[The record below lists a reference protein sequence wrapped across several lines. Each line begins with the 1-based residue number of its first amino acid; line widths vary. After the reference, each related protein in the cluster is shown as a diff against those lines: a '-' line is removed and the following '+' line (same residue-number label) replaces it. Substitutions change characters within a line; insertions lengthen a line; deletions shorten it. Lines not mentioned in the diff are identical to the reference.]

1 MGKRLRTAILGCGNF
16 AARHAGILVNL
27 PDIELVAFCNRTPQK
42 AEQYSRQYTDGRG
55 QVFTDH
61 HAMFDAMELDLVYI
75 NLPPFAHTDEV
86 MVAAQHG
93 THVFVE
99 KPIALDSALAWRM
112 VEAVETAGVKSQVG
126 FMFRFG
132 AAVEHLKQALDSGEA
147 GPPTMMLGRYF
158 CNSLHS
164 WWWRQRDKAGGQIV
178 EQAIHLFD
186 VMRYLLG
193 APATVYATWANLLHR
208 DVPDYTVEDVSST
221 VVTFANGAIGT
232 IAATNTAI
240 PGRWLESYWVVT
252 QRLTAE
258 FQNSNNATFAR
269 TDRPG
274 EVSLSVTAQTN
285 TYLNETLDLIAAIR
299 DDRPTRTPM
308 REGAL
313 SLDLVLAAARS
324 ADSGQ
329 PVTLIPVPG

>member
-1 MGKRLRTAILGCGNF
+1 MSRPLRTAILGCGNF
-16 AARHAGILVNL
+16 AVRHADILVNL
-27 PDIELVAFCNRTPQK
+27 DTVDLVAFCNRTPEK
-42 AEQYSRQYTDGRG
+42 AEQFSRRYTDGRAA
-55 QVFTDH
+55 VYTDH
-61 HAMFDAMELDLVYI
+61 HAMFDALDLDLVYI
-75 NLPPFAHTDEV
+75 SLPPYAHTDQV
-86 MVAAQHG
+86 MAAAAHG
-93 THVFVE
+93 VHVFIE
-99 KPIALDSALAWRM
+99 KPIALTSDQAWRM
-112 VEAVETAGVKSQVG
+112 VDAVEAAGVKSQVG

-132 AAVEHLKQALDSGEA
+132 AAVEHLKQALESGAA
-147 GPPTMMLGRYF
+147 GHPTMLLGRYF

-164 WWWRQRDKAGGQIV
+164 AWWRDRDKAGGQIV

-193 APATVYATWANLLHR
+193 EPVSVVARWANLLHR
-208 DVPDYTVEDVSST
+208 DVPGYTVEDVSST
-221 VVTFANGAIGT
+221 IVTFANGALGT

-258 FQNSNNATFAR
+258 FQNANHATFTA

-274 EVSLSVTAQTN
+274 DVTFSVAANTN
-285 TYLNETLDLIAAIR
+285 TYLAETLDLLAAIR

-324 ADSGQ
+324 AETGQ
-329 PVTLIPVPG
+329 AVTLTSMHA